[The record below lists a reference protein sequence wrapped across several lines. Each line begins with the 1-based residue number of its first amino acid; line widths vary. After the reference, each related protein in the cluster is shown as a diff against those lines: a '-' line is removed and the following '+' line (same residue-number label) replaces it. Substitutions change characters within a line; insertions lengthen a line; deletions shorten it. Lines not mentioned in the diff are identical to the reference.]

1 MGFASGGR
9 RTTSVLVDGEYP
21 KIRSLFP
28 ESSPIQAV
36 VDTAALVEAS
46 RRVAL
51 VAEAQH
57 ALRMVFTEAR
67 SPWTPHGDDASANES
82 VPCTLEGEDIT
93 VRSTRPTSPRPGRG
107 GPAAGALRLHVR
119 AQAALLTGVN
129 QEDGVVSD
137 YRYLVMPVRIA

>member
-1 MGFASGGR
+1 DRYRLAMKEIRWTPADPSISTSLLIKARTLTEVAKSLGSGGDLEILLGQTADLVGFASGGR

-51 VAEAQH
+51 VAE
-57 ALRMVFTEAR
+57 R
-67 SPWTPHGDDASANES
+67 N
-82 VPCTLEGEDIT
+82 
-93 VRSTRPTSPRPGRG
+93 
-107 GPAAGALRLHVR
+107 
-119 AQAALLTGVN
+119 
-129 QEDGVVSD
+129 
-137 YRYLVMPVRIA
+137 